1 MITASDL
8 GRATT
13 IDDVR
18 ASFLSRASALISS
31 SLAYEETLSAIVW
44 APIPV
49 IAAWCAV
56 DLVDGERAKTAAV
69 AHADAAPIKRTLSPH
84 QHPDASDVIRSGE
97 PAVYADGST
106 MLAPIRHHGQTLGV
120 ITFVSAL
127 AARKYTADDVAM
139 AVQLGTVAGNAI
151 ANARLYESAL
161 KAVEVNELFA
171 GIIGHD
177 LRNPLAA
184 IMATTETLL
193 WGCRND
199 EDATKLERIMSSSQR
214 MERMIDQLLDFTR
227 IRVGDGIPS
236 EPVPTDLRTITRV
249 VLDELRESHR
259 AREISLVTRGELMGI
274 WDPDRLGQVLSNLI
288 ANALVHGEPG
298 VPVTVELDGT
308 HRDLVTIEVSNGGSI
323 PAELVPT
330 LFEPFRG
337 RAYKRD
343 RSAGL
348 GLGLYIVRNIVRAYD
363 GLTEVITTD
372 PRRTTFRVTLP
383 RASTKKAQ
391 P

>member
-8 GRATT
+8 
-13 IDDVR
+13 DDAR
-18 ASFLSRASALISS
+18 ASFLSHASELISS
-31 SLAYEETLSAIVW
+31 SLAYEETLSAIVR

-49 IAAWCAV
+49 VADWCAV
-56 DLVDGERAKTAAV
+56 DLVDGERVTPGAI
-69 AHADAAPIKRTLSPH
+69 AHVDAGPINRALLPH

-120 ITFVSAL
+120 ITLVSAL
-127 AARKYTADDVAM
+127 TARNYTQDDVAM
-139 AVQLGTVAGNAI
+139 AVQLGTLAGNAI

-161 KAVEVNELFA
+161 KAVEVNELFS

-193 WGCRND
+193 WGCRSE
-199 EDATKLERIMSSSQR
+199 EDTIKLERIKSSSQR

-227 IRVGDGIPS
+227 IRAGGGIPS
-236 EPVPTDLRTITRV
+236 APEPTDVGTITRL
-249 VLDELRESHR
+249 VLDELRELHR
-259 AREISLVTRGELMGI
+259 ARVISLMMRGELIGI

-323 PAELVPT
+323 AAELLPA
-330 LFEPFRG
+330 LFEPFHG

-348 GLGLYIVRNIVRAYD
+348 GLGLYIVRNIVRLYD

-372 PRRTTFRVTLP
+372 PRRTTFKVTLP
-383 RASTKKAQ
+383 RGSTKKSH